1 MLTRIDHFIYGVICQ
16 PCIEWL
22 VLVKD
27 PFDASITYQHRR
39 ALEFRVVIVLRGKV
53 LGAMNEKGG
62 HVRQNV
68 SVATLTRDEERASQ
82 PLKVC
87 AL

>member
-1 MLTRIDHFIYGVICQ
+1 MLARIDHFIDGVICQ

-22 VLVKD
+22 VLAKD
-27 PFDASITYQHRR
+27 PFDASVTNQYRC
-39 ALEFRVVIVLRGKV
+39 ALEFRVVIVLRGEV